1 MCYCYQENTLCYW
14 INKYFVNDTQKIIIS
29 CMILYFIGRLST
41 LGCQNKYETI
51 LKDENIFND
60 TKAFFASLGGVFFV
74 LTSIIYAIIV
84 VQIACSEKNSE
95 KKIVLKDFLFLI
107 VLNVDPN
114 LLGIIFILN
123 IDILSGLEY
132 SSEILFFWIRLY
144 AKSMK
149 HILKEYIYSLL
160 YL

>member
-1 MCYCYQENTLCYW
+1 
-14 INKYFVNDTQKIIIS
+14 
-29 CMILYFIGRLST
+29 MILYFIGRLST
-41 LGCQNKYETI
+41 LGCEYKYETI

-60 TKAFFASLGGVFFV
+60 TKTFFASLGGVFFV

-95 KKIVLKDFLFLI
+95 KKIVLNDFLFLI

-114 LLGIIFILN
+114 LLGIIFILY

-132 SSEILFFWIRLY
+132 SSEILFFGFDY
-144 AKSMK
+144 MPNP
-149 HILKEYIYSLL
+149 
-160 YL
+160 